1 MKNIK
6 PWYIFLPLS
15 VIIVIVL
22 WKKWK
27 NRNQDASTN
36 LLGNTQNQQGA
47 SVLDLQDTSGSVRN
61 LSDQQLAVI
70 ADTVESA
77 IYGSSGYSVIED
89 DDLVFAQLQYIWTNA
104 DFVRLVQIWGTR
116 GGTWFTSA
124 QTLPEAIAETLD
136 QDLYTQLR
144 QIYNSRGIQI

>member
-15 VIIVIVL
+15 VVLIIVL

-77 IYGSSGYSVIED
+77 IYGSSGYSVSED

-136 QDLYTQLR
+136 EDLYTQLR